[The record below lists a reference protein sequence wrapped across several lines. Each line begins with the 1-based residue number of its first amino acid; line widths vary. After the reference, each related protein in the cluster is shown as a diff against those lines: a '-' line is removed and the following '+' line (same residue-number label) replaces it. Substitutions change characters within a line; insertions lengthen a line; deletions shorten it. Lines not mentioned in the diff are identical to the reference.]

1 MIVPIAFDWDNDG
14 DLDLIVGDEDGRVA
28 FIENVTDKKMLQEKP
43 LLLFFRTQI
52 LSAASRYFEIRRSRH
67 SRGF

>member
-1 MIVPIAFDWDNDG
+1 MDLQMIVPIAFDWDNDG

-43 LLLFFRTQI
+43 LLLFF
-52 LSAASRYFEIRRSRH
+52 
-67 SRGF
+67 